1 MERGGAAIRR
11 WAVVAVLTLYCP
23 AIVIGVEVAWG
34 GGDRGDGLLAS
45 LSVGVGC
52 FHFLAA
58 RALRVWR

>member
-1 MERGGAAIRR
+1 MGRGGAAIRR
-11 WAVVAVLTLYCP
+11 WAVVAAVALYCP
-23 AIVIGVEVAWG
+23 AIVIGVELAWG
-34 GGDRGDGLLAS
+34 SGDRGGGLLVS